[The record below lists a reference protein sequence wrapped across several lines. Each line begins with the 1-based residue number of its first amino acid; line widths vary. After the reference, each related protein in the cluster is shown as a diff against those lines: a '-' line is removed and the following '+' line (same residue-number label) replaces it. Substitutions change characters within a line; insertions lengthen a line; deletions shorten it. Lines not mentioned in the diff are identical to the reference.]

1 MENIENIEES
11 ENNNESIIKSDK
23 DNQSKNKSD
32 KDNNLL
38 LEFKIRL
45 PWTNRKNLFFLI
57 LIIVMTITLPFHY
70 IIQHGKLKVVTK
82 DNFTLSNTLVTQHD
96 IDKIITRYNDENGIG
111 KMEMRK
117 ESLIKK
123 LFENEIL
130 VMKSEEEKEREKR
143 KFNQWDERER

>member
-1 MENIENIEES
+1 MEKIDNIDES

-23 DNQSKNKSD
+23 DNESKNKSD

-45 PWTNRKNLFFLI
+45 PWTNRNNLFFLI

-70 IIQHGKLKVVTK
+70 IIQDGKLKVVTK

-96 IDKIITRYNDENGIG
+96 IDKIITRYNDKNGIE
-111 KMEMRK
+111 KMEMEK
-117 ESLIKK
+117 ESVLKK
-123 LFENEIL
+123 LLENDFVVFKKPSEDDREK
-130 VMKSEEEKEREKR
+130 MKSNKWEYGER
-143 KFNQWDERER
+143 